1 MHTNQWIRPLQSAD
15 TNNFGQLYFSPRSLP
30 HKAMCAS
37 LQSPPRRGA
46 TLKPLFKGNF
56 GSVYAITTKKCYPRP
71 HEVEEI
77 ACYKFSVERTAERV
91 ACACTR
97 KRRDRDALCVLPALY
112 TRPTDKQRTMR
123 GVEVCPLINLFSFR
137 NSLIIILIP
146 YFAPLTESIIK
157 NKYTNTSNSLF
168 DLLLGEK

>member
-1 MHTNQWIRPLQSAD
+1 
-15 TNNFGQLYFSPRSLP
+15 
-30 HKAMCAS
+30 MCAS

-56 GSVYAITTKKCYPRP
+56 GSVYAITTK
-71 HEVEEI
+71 VEEI

-146 YFAPLTESIIK
+146 YFAPLTESILKI
-157 NKYTNTSNSLF
+157 NIPTPQIPYLIF
-168 DLLLGEK
+168 C

>member
-1 MHTNQWIRPLQSAD
+1 
-15 TNNFGQLYFSPRSLP
+15 
-30 HKAMCAS
+30 MCAS

-56 GSVYAITTKKCYPRP
+56 GSVYAITTK
-71 HEVEEI
+71 VEEI

-168 DLLLGEK
+168 NLLLGEK